1 MLADSNNNKKADE
14 SDSTQAQPAP
24 TVDSNSNSS
33 SDSEQLLLLSDF
45 VLLPPDIPDAKSS
58 KAVAADAN
66 HRQYVRY
73 SASLGDRTVLLFDAV
88 PTDQWPA
95 VLHQLGPGA
104 CPLYFSIGDNQQQP
118 AEALSDVSLM
128 LAEWNDP
135 DAMRLGEDCW
145 PADQLVDFAPLPA
158 PTQLTDAPADAMSDE
173 AAVEAPA
180 TALALLKPGT
190 DRAKLT
196 SRLANAGA
204 RTHNLW
210 PVPVSA
216 ALRLDS
222 RLNGQRRRRPLDDNI
237 GDAND
242 EAFAP
247 DPVGEA
253 ESESKRPRLS
263 IDANQPLWQVQP
275 GKQAYLRIT
284 GLRRSADPVQLTD
297 LTMHQLAGL
306 ALTGY
311 SFYPPG
317 PADCGK
323 AVLCTFK
330 PDVPVSSIESAAD
343 DLVRMFERQG
353 LQDSERRPVTASV
366 VLPDSVGASS
376 PANRMPDSFGDSF
389 VLLQKE
395 TAADPVFLL
404 IWNLPSDLSANL
416 IVHRMRRFLPMARS
430 FYCPRP
436 VPASSGQLRNCGFA
450 VARFNRPADCAHAME
465 RMRSATQQQLMAIF
479 CSGLIR
485 VSYAALLE
493 TCHVP
498 PMFTF
503 PCHNLLPWLINANQN
518 SENPLDFL
526 LDSPPYSP
534 APFTC
539 PCHPDAMP
547 SAPAGGM
554 FDWLAFTLRMRL
566 PADGDPIQTVRL
578 LSDLMLESEELVPIH
593 VTAAWLSSASSA
605 KTSAWAAATSRLH
618 PVNRHGNAALLLALN
633 NGEVDDAN
641 NNSSSSRTSSCSRT
655 EEDATTFDR
664 SAEQW
669 RLLPP
674 SRPLRCW
681 QLTGL
686 PTEADRTEL
695 AVAIRRAFPSRV
707 ADNLYIAGHASLNCQ
722 LAVLR
727 LPVSMSAKVAESA
740 ASRLSKEL
748 PGQSELRLRQW
759 CGKPTRLADLRPTLA
774 PFCPV
779 PDGCATRCQFILA
792 WNLHRQLATAEVAAR
807 FLDRF
812 PLIRS
817 VFAPTAP
824 ASLANGANNLGYCVL
839 RFDRPRDCA
848 RALAALRSLSAA
860 DLANLCCPAGPAYFT
875 LCEWTTSAACRRF
888 SSPVTIC
895 CLGTAAA
902 SPSTPAPSAWSP
914 GSGPSAASAT
924 RTRPH
929 IRRHL

>member
-1 MLADSNNNKKADE
+1 
-14 SDSTQAQPAP
+14 
-24 TVDSNSNSS
+24 
-33 SDSEQLLLLSDF
+33 
-45 VLLPPDIPDAKSS
+45 
-58 KAVAADAN
+58 
-66 HRQYVRY
+66 
-73 SASLGDRTVLLFDAV
+73 
-88 PTDQWPA
+88 
-95 VLHQLGPGA
+95 
-104 CPLYFSIGDNQQQP
+104 
-118 AEALSDVSLM
+118 M

-210 PVPVSA
+210 PVP
-216 ALRLDS
+216 
-222 RLNGQRRRRPLDDNI
+222 
-237 GDAND
+237 
-242 EAFAP
+242 
-247 DPVGEA
+247 
-253 ESESKRPRLS
+253 
-263 IDANQPLWQVQP
+263 
-275 GKQAYLRIT
+275 AYLRIT

-323 AVLCTFK
+323 AVQCTFK
-330 PDVPVSSIESAAD
+330 PDVPASSIESAAD
-343 DLVRMFERQG
+343 DLVRMFQRQG

-366 VLPDSVGASS
+366 VLPDS
-376 PANRMPDSFGDSF
+376 
-389 VLLQKE
+389 
-395 TAADPVFLL
+395 VFLL

-566 PADGDPIQTVRL
+566 PADGDPIQTV
-578 LSDLMLESEELVPIH
+578 
-593 VTAAWLSSASSA
+593 
-605 KTSAWAAATSRLH
+605 
-618 PVNRHGNAALLLALN
+618 
-633 NGEVDDAN
+633 
-641 NNSSSSRTSSCSRT
+641 
-655 EEDATTFDR
+655 
-664 SAEQW
+664 
-669 RLLPP
+669 
-674 SRPLRCW
+674 
-681 QLTGL
+681 
-686 PTEADRTEL
+686 
-695 AVAIRRAFPSRV
+695 
-707 ADNLYIAGHASLNCQ
+707 
-722 LAVLR
+722 
-727 LPVSMSAKVAESA
+727 
-740 ASRLSKEL
+740 
-748 PGQSELRLRQW
+748 
-759 CGKPTRLADLRPTLA
+759 
-774 PFCPV
+774 
-779 PDGCATRCQFILA
+779 
-792 WNLHRQLATAEVAAR
+792 
-807 FLDRF
+807 
-812 PLIRS
+812 
-817 VFAPTAP
+817 
-824 ASLANGANNLGYCVL
+824 
-839 RFDRPRDCA
+839 
-848 RALAALRSLSAA
+848 
-860 DLANLCCPAGPAYFT
+860 
-875 LCEWTTSAACRRF
+875 
-888 SSPVTIC
+888 
-895 CLGTAAA
+895 
-902 SPSTPAPSAWSP
+902 
-914 GSGPSAASAT
+914 
-924 RTRPH
+924 
-929 IRRHL
+929 